1 MKKLSLLVVFAGVLL
16 MTSCD
21 TPADTSTSSNKMNCG
36 KVTGRGT
43 NSSGAYFVYV
53 NNFPWAV
60 TYSVY
65 SNARV
70 GDNGCYG
77 D

>member
-1 MKKLSLLVVFAGVLL
+1 
-16 MTSCD
+16 
-21 TPADTSTSSNKMNCG
+21 MNCG

-43 NSSGAYFVYV
+43 DSSGAYFVYV

-77 D
+77 IGL